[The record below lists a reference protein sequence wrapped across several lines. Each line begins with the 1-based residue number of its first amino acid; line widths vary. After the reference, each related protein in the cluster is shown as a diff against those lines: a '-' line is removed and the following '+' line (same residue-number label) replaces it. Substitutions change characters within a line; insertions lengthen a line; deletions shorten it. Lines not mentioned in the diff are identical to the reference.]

1 LCSANPLIFLAG
13 QFRVGAR
20 EVAMGAVVRTT
31 LPWPE
36 SPALAGLSSLI
47 SDGLAVVAAATVMSA
62 TSTVS
67 AAASVAATS
76 MAAA

>member
-1 LCSANPLIFLAG
+1 
-13 QFRVGAR
+13 
-20 EVAMGAVVRTT
+20 MGAVVRTT